1 MIGGNKVVVNKI
13 NKEGIRRKDKEN
25 SIPFS
30 VERTRYK
37 ASQITIK
44 IKRLEIKIYNFHN
57 FVLIK
62 GIFVGHITL
71 KLAVRHLIKFQ
82 IQLY

>member
-44 IKRLEIKIYNFHN
+44 IKRLEINKDLQFS
-57 FVLIK
+57 
-62 GIFVGHITL
+62 
-71 KLAVRHLIKFQ
+71 
-82 IQLY
+82 